1 MSKVA
6 IIGKYNT
13 VAGIADGQAVK
24 TRIIAQ
30 QLGQRFGDHNVRQID
45 TYNWK
50 KHPLRLVKKS
60 LQAVHGSAH
69 VIFMTDEGGIKVFPW
84 LLRFANAAGKCK
96 LHYVVVG
103 GWLIHFLKKH
113 RFISACLK
121 KFTGIYVETTVMQ
134 QALEAQGFQN
144 VVLLP
149 NCKPLEPVSRE
160 QLRAQYAPP
169 FRFCTF
175 SRVMKEKGIDDAVD
189 AVRAI
194 NRRFGST
201 VCTLDIYGQVDPGQ
215 KEWFASLQ
223 SAFPPEVRYCGVIDY
238 EKSVAVLQDCFA
250 LLFPTEFFTEGIPG
264 TVIDA
269 YAAGVPVIAARW
281 ESFADV
287 IDEGKTGIGYPF
299 SEQQCLQQI
308 MLSLIEDPRQV
319 AEMKENCLCKARQYM
334 PGNVMQILLS
344 RLS

>member
-13 VAGIADGQAVK
+13 VAGIADGQAIK
-24 TRIIAQ
+24 TRIITRQ
-30 QLGQRFGDHNVRQID
+30 IGQRFGTNNVDQID

-50 KHPLRLVKKS
+50 KHPLRLVRKS
-60 LQAVHGSAH
+60 VQAVHKSGH

-84 LLRFANAAGKCK
+84 LLRYANVAGKCR

-113 RFISACLK
+113 SFISACLK
-121 KFTGIYVETTVMQ
+121 KFAGIYVETTVMQ
-134 QALEAQGFQN
+134 RALEVQGFQN

-149 NCKPLEPVSRE
+149 NCKPLEPVSRGH
-160 QLRAQYAPP
+160 LREQYAPP

-189 AVRAI
+189 AVRMI
-194 NRRFGST
+194 NHRFSSA
-201 VCTLDIYGQVDPGQ
+201 VCTLDIYGQVDPEQ
-215 KEWFASLQ
+215 REWFASLQ
-223 SAFPPEVRYCGVIDY
+223 ESFPPEVRYCGVIDY
-238 EKSVAVLQDCFA
+238 EKSVAVLQDYFA

-281 ESFADV
+281 ESFANV
-287 IDEGKTGIGYPF
+287 IDEGETGIGYPF
-299 SEQQCLQQI
+299 GEQQCLQQI
-308 MLSLIEDPRQV
+308 MLSLIEEPQRIVD
-319 AEMKENCLCKARQYM
+319 MKENCLHKAQQYM
-334 PGNVMQILLS
+334 PSNVMQTLLS